1 MLFNL
6 SLFPLNTV
14 LFPGMPLALH
24 IFEERYKKMI
34 GECVDARKP
43 FGVVLIKKGTEALG
57 PLAEPHSI
65 GCMAQITQ
73 VQRLGEGRMN
83 IAAIGRERFRIH
95 SLEQNA
101 PYLIGQ
107 VEEFP
112 LPDWPQEQ
120 LSTTAEKLRPFITR
134 YMDKLSEIE
143 GVDLDTGQIPN
154 EPIKMAYFAAGLL
167 QVPSE
172 QKQTLLAAAEAAV
185 MLSEMR
191 GLYRRELSFVKH
203 MLDQPYED
211 DGSFS
216 LN

>member
-1 MLFNL
+1 MFDL

-24 IFEERYKKMI
+24 IFEDRYKLMI
-34 GECVDARKP
+34 SECVDARKP

-57 PLAEPHSI
+57 PLAEPHPI

-73 VQRLGEGRMN
+73 VQRLDQGRMN
-83 IAAIGRERFRIH
+83 IAAVGLERFRIH
-95 SLEQNA
+95 SLERES

-112 LPDWPQEQ
+112 LTDWPPDE
-120 LSTTAEKLRPFITR
+120 LTNTAEKLRPFIAK
-134 YMDKLSEIE
+134 YMERLSQIE
-143 GVDLDTGQIPN
+143 GVDLDPGNIPA
-154 EPIKMAYFAAGLL
+154 EPVKMAYFGAGLL
-167 QVPSE
+167 QIPSE
-172 QKQTLLAAAEAAV
+172 QKQNLLASSEAAE
-185 MLSEMR
+185 MLLEMR
-191 GLYRRELSFVKH
+191 NLYRQEISFVRH
-203 MLDQPYED
+203 MLNQPHED